1 MDQISR
7 YMDKHQD
14 HIAEVFHSL
23 GKNDTI
29 EATKVFTFMQN
40 SFNKEQFIFSLNKT
54 DFFGDDENGSQM
66 EKLLESYY
74 RQTQEDPDAKFY
86 LYRVEFTLLQIK
98 YILEF
103 WLGKESNLKIVYN

>member
-40 SFNKEQFIFSLNKT
+40 SFNKE
-54 DFFGDDENGSQM
+54 
-66 EKLLESYY
+66 
-74 RQTQEDPDAKFY
+74 
-86 LYRVEFTLLQIK
+86 
-98 YILEF
+98 
-103 WLGKESNLKIVYN
+103 